1 MLLCVCHL
9 VTKDT
14 LQCRQP
20 SVRLLQFHEPSL
32 AVGHTSYAVGHA
44 DLRNAAEFVCETAN
58 RTHAFAE
65 VPLYFFLCHARRL
78 LQNFLHFK
86 GCIKFCCVYDGGSNS
101 KGRYSM
107 QHSKI
112 VGGSTAKR
120 VINCPGS
127 VALVDKMPPQPSSSY
142 ADEGTLLHDTIADIL
157 DKDGSPESYLGRKH
171 NDAVL
176 TQDLI
181 DTKLH
186 VALEGLLEVD
196 PNLEMEYAVES
207 RVGFGDFLPDVF
219 GSTDL
224 LGRIGDR
231 AIVLD
236 WKFGDGVAV
245 EATENAQLLFYAAA
259 ARRTA
264 ETAWA
269 FEGAKEVELI
279 IVQPPY
285 VKRWV
290 TDLARVDAF
299 EKELAA
305 AVKIAMKPDA
315 PLASGDHCKWCAA
328 KPVCPVM
335 TGAVD
340 RALKVKMDALPVD
353 QIAHYLEQAPMIEA
367 FIRDLQQLAH
377 GLLENGQK
385 VPGWKLVNK
394 RATRQWTNED
404 KAVAFMT
411 QAGVEA
417 WADPKPLSPAQ
428 AEKALKKAK
437 IELPADL
444 IVAVSSGSTLAPES
458 DSRPAVLQIGQMLTK
473 AMAKIQ

>member
-1 MLLCVCHL
+1 L
-9 VTKDT
+9 VGTT
-14 LQCRQP
+14 
-20 SVRLLQFHEPSL
+20 
-32 AVGHTSYAVGHA
+32 
-44 DLRNAAEFVCETAN
+44 
-58 RTHAFAE
+58 
-65 VPLYFFLCHARRL
+65 
-78 LQNFLHFK
+78 
-86 GCIKFCCVYDGGSNS
+86 
-101 KGRYSM
+101 
-107 QHSKI
+107 
-112 VGGSTAKR
+112 
-120 VINCPGS
+120 
-127 VALVDKMPPQPSSSY
+127 Y
-142 ADEGTLLHDTIADIL
+142 AD
-157 DKDGSPESYLGRKH
+157 S
-171 NDAVL
+171 VL
-176 TQDLI
+176 TEALI
-181 DTKLH
+181 EDKLIP
-186 VALEGLLEVD
+186 ALRALDEVD
-196 PNLEMEYAVES
+196 PQGEVTYAVES

-224 LGRIGDR
+224 LGRLGDR

-259 ARRTA
+259 AKRTA
-264 ETAWA
+264 DTAWA
-269 FEGAKEVELI
+269 FEGATEVELI

-290 TDLARVDAF
+290 TTLDRVDAF

-340 RALKVKMDALPVD
+340 RALKVKIDALPMD
-353 QIAHYLEQAPMIEA
+353 QIAHYLEQAPLVEA

-377 GLLENGQK
+377 GLLESGTK

-404 KAVAFMT
+404 KA
-411 QAGVEA
+411 EA
-417 WADPKPLSPAQ
+417 WMEARGIYPLQEPKLKSPAQ
-428 AEKALKKAK
+428 AEKDMKKMK
-437 IELPADL
+437 EKLPDDL
-444 IVAVSSGSTLAPES
+444 VVAVSSGSTLAPES

-473 AMAKIQ
+473 AMSKIQ

>member
-1 MLLCVCHL
+1 
-9 VTKDT
+9 
-14 LQCRQP
+14 
-20 SVRLLQFHEPSL
+20 
-32 AVGHTSYAVGHA
+32 
-44 DLRNAAEFVCETAN
+44 
-58 RTHAFAE
+58 
-65 VPLYFFLCHARRL
+65 
-78 LQNFLHFK
+78 
-86 GCIKFCCVYDGGSNS
+86 
-101 KGRYSM
+101 M

-157 DKDGSPESYLGRKH
+157 DKDASPESYLGRRH

-181 DTKLH
+181 DNKLH
-186 VALEGLLEVD
+186 VALEGLLQID
-196 PNLEMEYAVES
+196 PKLEMEYAVES

-231 AIVLD
+231 AVVLD
-236 WKFGDGVAV
+236 WKFGDGVVV

-259 ARRTA
+259 ARRTPD
-264 ETAWA
+264 TAWA
-269 FEGAKEVELI
+269 FEGATEVELI

-290 TDLARVDAF
+290 TTLDRVDEF

-340 RALKVKMDALPVD
+340 RALKVKIDALPMD
-353 QIAHYLEQAPMIEA
+353 QIAHYLEQAPLVEA

-377 GLLENGQK
+377 GLLESGTK

-417 WADPKPLSPAQ
+417 WAEPKPLSPAQ

-473 AMAKIQ
+473 AMSKIQ

>member
-1 MLLCVCHL
+1 
-9 VTKDT
+9 
-14 LQCRQP
+14 
-20 SVRLLQFHEPSL
+20 
-32 AVGHTSYAVGHA
+32 
-44 DLRNAAEFVCETAN
+44 
-58 RTHAFAE
+58 
-65 VPLYFFLCHARRL
+65 
-78 LQNFLHFK
+78 
-86 GCIKFCCVYDGGSNS
+86 
-101 KGRYSM
+101 M

-142 ADEGTLLHDTIADIL
+142 ADEGTLLHDTIAIVLESDTDPYTL
-157 DKDGSPESYLGRKH
+157 VGSHYAG
-171 NDAVL
+171 AVL
-176 TQDLI
+176 TEDLI
-181 DTKLH
+181 EEKLIP
-186 VALEGLLEVD
+186 ALRALDEIDADGS
-196 PNLEMEYAVES
+196 MEYAVES

-231 AIVLD
+231 AVVLD
-236 WKFGDGVAV
+236 WKFGNGVAV
-245 EATENAQLLFYAAA
+245 EVEDNSQLLFYAAA
-259 ARRTA
+259 AMRTA

-290 TDLARVDAF
+290 TSIDRVQAF

-305 AVKIAMKPDA
+305 AVKIAMTPDA
-315 PLASGDHCKWCAA
+315 PLKSGDHCKWCAA
-328 KPVCPVM
+328 KPVCPLM

-340 RALKVKMDALPVD
+340 RALKVKLEALPTD
-353 QIAHYLEQAPMIEA
+353 QIAHYLEQVPLVEA
-367 FIRDLQQLAH
+367 FIKDLQQLAH
-377 GLLENGQK
+377 GLLEEGQK

-394 RATRQWTNED
+394 RAMRQWTNED
-404 KAVAFMT
+404 KAVAFLT
-411 QAGVEA
+411 SVGVEA
-417 WADPKPLSPAQ
+417 WAEPKPLSPAQ

-444 IVAVSSGSTLAPES
+444 IVAVSSGSTLASSDDPRPE
-458 DSRPAVLQIGQMLTK
+458 VLQIGQMLKK

>member
-1 MLLCVCHL
+1 
-9 VTKDT
+9 
-14 LQCRQP
+14 
-20 SVRLLQFHEPSL
+20 
-32 AVGHTSYAVGHA
+32 
-44 DLRNAAEFVCETAN
+44 
-58 RTHAFAE
+58 
-65 VPLYFFLCHARRL
+65 
-78 LQNFLHFK
+78 
-86 GCIKFCCVYDGGSNS
+86 
-101 KGRYSM
+101 
-107 QHSKI
+107 
-112 VGGSTAKR
+112 
-120 VINCPGS
+120 
-127 VALVDKMPPQPSSSY
+127 
-142 ADEGTLLHDTIADIL
+142 
-157 DKDGSPESYLGRKH
+157 
-171 NDAVL
+171 VL

-181 DTKLH
+181 DNKLH
-186 VALEGLLEVD
+186 VALEGLLQID
-196 PNLEMEYAVES
+196 PKLEMEYAVES

-231 AIVLD
+231 AVVLD

-259 ARRTA
+259 ARRTPD
-264 ETAWA
+264 TAWA

-290 TDLARVDAF
+290 TTLDRVDEF

-305 AVKIAMKPDA
+305 AVKIALKPDA

-328 KPVCPVM
+328 KPVCPIM

-340 RALKVKMDALPVD
+340 RALKVKIDALPMD
-353 QIAHYLEQAPMIEA
+353 QIAHYLEQAPLVEA

-377 GLLENGQK
+377 GLLESGTK

-458 DSRPAVLQIGQMLTK
+458 DSRPAVLQIGQALRK
-473 AMAKIQ
+473 AMSKIQ